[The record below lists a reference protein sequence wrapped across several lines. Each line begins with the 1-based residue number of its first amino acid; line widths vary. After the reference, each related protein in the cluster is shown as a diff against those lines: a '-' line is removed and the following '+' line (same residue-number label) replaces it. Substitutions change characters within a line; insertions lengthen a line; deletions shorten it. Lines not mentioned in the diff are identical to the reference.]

1 MEVCTQIRR
10 IKTKFSSTLDFPD
23 LGRKAQCPIVSILP
37 ARPRIPLGFSFWK
50 ERSTTSMSQ
59 AIPST
64 ATSSVPSP
72 QSTTAATGATSAATT
87 AAQTAAPTAAPTTPQ
102 SNGNFARTKAG
113 IDPWTIDDAAD
124 IYNLRGWGK
133 GFFEIAR
140 NGNVIVRPTR
150 TPGRE
155 VDLFE
160 VVKGL
165 QERGLRTPVLLHFSD
180 LLHQRLKD
188 LHDAFDTAIRE
199 NGYKG
204 KYNAVY
210 PIKVN
215 QQRRIVHEIREYGEQ
230 YGFGLEVGSK
240 PELLAVMGLTSDSP
254 ERIIIC
260 NGFKEERYIE
270 FVMLAAKL
278 GRTIIPVIENLTEL
292 RLIVKYADKYQI
304 RPTIGVRVNLATP
317 GAGRWRHSSGVK
329 AKFGLSLT
337 EVIEVFEYLKARG
350 MEDCLQLLHCHM
362 GSQIHD
368 IRQVNSGVN
377 ELARIYAE
385 LAKMGAGMRY
395 LDVGGGLGVDYDGS
409 QTNFEFS
416 TNYTLPEYA
425 ANIVYK
431 IMSVCD
437 EEGVAHPT
445 IVTESGRAMVA
456 QQSVLVFDVLG
467 ANRLDRFTVPASL
480 DSVSKDEH
488 GEVPRPIVDLYEA
501 FTTVTERRVLEC
513 YHDALQSRD
522 EAVNLFSVGY
532 MSLEHRALAERMF
545 WATCAKVRD
554 KAKDMP
560 SVPEELTDLENS
572 TSDTYFCNLSIFQSL
587 PDIWAINQLFP
598 IMPIHRL
605 DERPT
610 RKATLA
616 DVTCDSD
623 GKIDRFVDNHD
634 VKKALELHDIKDGDR
649 YFLGAF
655 LVGAYQETLGDLHNL
670 FGDTHVAHIRLDD
683 NGNWWIDEIVEGD
696 SVREVLQYVQYDV
709 NRLAAAIRHECERAV
724 RDKHMSVAESN
735 ALVRAYESGLAGYTF
750 LETENGASM

>member
-1 MEVCTQIRR
+1 
-10 IKTKFSSTLDFPD
+10 
-23 LGRKAQCPIVSILP
+23 
-37 ARPRIPLGFSFWK
+37 
-50 ERSTTSMSQ
+50 MSQ
-59 AIPST
+59 VIPPASPIASAHSPAQPQGT
-64 ATSSVPSP
+64 AS
-72 QSTTAATGATSAATT
+72 QTGLS
-87 AAQTAAPTAAPTTPQ
+87 
-102 SNGNFARTKAG
+102 RVKAG
-113 IDPWTIDDAAD
+113 IDPWTVDDAAD
-124 IYNLRGWGK
+124 LYNLRGWGK
-133 GFFEIAR
+133 GFFEIAKS
-140 NGNVIVRPTR
+140 GEVIVRPTR

-155 VDLFE
+155 VNLFE

-165 QERGLRTPVLLHFSD
+165 RERGLRTPVLLHFSD
-180 LLHQRLKD
+180 LLHRRLKD
-188 LHDAFDTAIRE
+188 LHDAFETAIKE

-215 QQRRIVHEIREYGEQ
+215 QQRRVVQEVREYGEQ
-230 YGFGLEVGSK
+230 YGFGIEVGSK

-254 ERIIIC
+254 DRLIIC
-260 NGFKEERYIE
+260 NGFKEDRYIE
-270 FVMLAAKL
+270 FVTLAAKL
-278 GRTIIPVIENLTEL
+278 GRNIIPVIENLAEL
-292 RLIVKYADKYQI
+292 RLIVKYAEKYQI
-304 RPTIGVRVNLATP
+304 RPKIGVRVNLATP

-337 EVIEVFEYLKARG
+337 EVIEVLDYLKSRG
-350 MEDCLQLLHCHM
+350 MQDCLQLLHCHM

-368 IRQVNSGVN
+368 IRQVTTGVN
-377 ELARIYAE
+377 ELARVYTQ

-395 LDVGGGLGVDYDGS
+395 LDVGGGLGIDYDGS

-416 TNYTLPEYA
+416 TNYTLQEYA
-425 ANIVYK
+425 ANVVYK
-431 IMSVCD
+431 IMAVCD
-437 EEGVAHPT
+437 EEEVAHPT

-480 DSVSKDEH
+480 EDVSKDDS
-488 GEVPRPIVDLYEA
+488 GQVPRPIVDLFEA
-501 FTTVTERRVLEC
+501 YNAITERRLLEC

-522 EAVNLFSVGY
+522 EAMNLFSVGY
-532 MSLEHRALAERMF
+532 LSLEHRALAERMF

-554 KAKDMP
+554 KAKSMP
-560 SVPEELTDLENS
+560 SVPEELRDLETN

-605 DERPT
+605 DERPN
-610 RKATLA
+610 RKATIA
-616 DVTCDSD
+616 DMTCDSD
-623 GKIDRFVDNHD
+623 GKIDRFVDDHD
-634 VKKALELHDIKDGDR
+634 VKKWIELHDIKDGDE

-696 SVREVLQYVQYDV
+696 SVREVLSYVQYDV
-709 NRLAAAIRHECERAV
+709 NRLSQAIRHECERAV
-724 RDKHMSVAESN
+724 RDRHMSVAESN
-735 ALVRAYESGLAGYTF
+735 ALVRNYEAGLAGYTY
-750 LETENGASM
+750 LETENGAAM